1 MITLGQST
9 GFDCKPSYSYR
20 ATCAFLMR
28 SHFRNMHVPQNA
40 NIIIILGNKIT
51 LKDYVKLLHTLYGEI
66 PRPVCSVCESV
77 NCNL

>member
-1 MITLGQST
+1 
-9 GFDCKPSYSYR
+9 
-20 ATCAFLMR
+20 
-28 SHFRNMHVPQNA
+28 MHVPQNA

-66 PRPVCSVCESV
+66 PRLVYSVCESV